1 MSLLS
6 KNLEQLKAASGYKFS
21 ATKMDDLEAAS
32 YTLATLVVDTSGSVQ
47 DYLAELEKMVKTVF
61 EAMHESPQ
69 VDNLMFR
76 VVHFDDQL
84 YEVHGFKL
92 LKNIQATDYDGVLKI
107 GGMTALLETMD
118 EGVQATATYG
128 KQLVAKDYKANGIV
142 VVVTDGQNNR
152 GTIHD
157 PAVVKKSIE
166 NARKSECLESLLVIL
181 VGVTTLDDDDDSKN
195 LDYYLKDIK
204 DNAGC
209 DQYVSLGKATPKK
222 IAKLAKFI
230 SQSISSTSSSL
241 GTGKPS
247 QPLNPSQ
254 FNF

>member
-21 ATKMDDLEAAS
+21 ATKMDDLEAME
-32 YTLATLVVDTSGSVQ
+32 YTLATVVVDTSGSVSAF
-47 DYLAELEKMVKTVF
+47 LAQLEQCLKTVF
-61 EAMHESPQ
+61 KAMAKSPRA
-69 VDNLMFR
+69 DNLMFR

-84 YEVHGFKL
+84 YETHGFKL
-92 LKNIQATDYDGVLKI
+92 LKNIQEKDYDNVLQI
-107 GGMTALLETMD
+107 GGMTALFESMD
-118 EGVQATATYG
+118 EAIQATATYG
-128 KQLVAKDYKANGIV
+128 KQLIQKDYTANGIV
-142 VVVTDGQNNR
+142 VVITDGQNNR
-152 GTIHD
+152 GAIHN
-157 PAVVKKSIE
+157 PAVVKQSLE
-166 NARKSECLESLLVIL
+166 NARKAECLESLNVIL
-181 VGVTTLDDDDDSKN
+181 VGVTSDDTN
-195 LDYYLKDIK
+195 LDFYLKDVK

-209 DQYVSLGKATPKK
+209 DQYVSIGTATPGK

-241 GTGKPS
+241 GTGKAS